1 MNEQDIEFLSLI
13 GSTEGTTFN
22 ELCAALGDDC
32 PSEKSE
38 WRELFE
44 RIRDLE
50 RQCYIEVSRTQGKID
65 SLMLTESGAGLIR
78 ERLDSK
84 RGLLHIDGV

>member
-13 GSTEGTTFN
+13 GSTECTTFN
-22 ELCAALGDDC
+22 EMCSALGDDC

-38 WRELFE
+38 WAALFT

-50 RQCYIEVSRTQGKID
+50 RQCYIEVTRTAGKID
-65 SLMLTESGAGLIR
+65 GLILSESGRAMIR
-78 ERLDSK
+78 DRLDRK
-84 RGLLHIDGV
+84 RGLLSLEGI